1 MTCQVGSSELA
12 RAAAT
17 RNARRGG
24 SCEISEVSISTFL
37 LRNIYFS
44 RRTRHSN
51 KFSAVMGL
59 KVVFFTVVL
68 ALIGASVATD
78 SDDCSSMSCDSCGTS
93 KGCLWVN
100 CTASTVGCRNTTLL
114 LDNENCT
121 QVYCSV
127 PATNFSTSVPPL
139 TPTTPVVSVPTSA
152 GTALPTTGSTVV
164 PTHNSNISTSTAPS
178 ATTGPSPGP
187 HNTFDAASFIGGIV
201 LILGLQAVIFFIY
214 KFCKSKERNY
224 HTL

>member
-37 LRNIYFS
+37 LRNIYFT

-51 KFSAVMGL
+51 KLSAVMGL

-78 SDDCSSMSCDSCGTS
+78 S
-93 KGCLWVN
+93 
-100 CTASTVGCRNTTLL
+100 AAVGCRNATLL
-114 LDNENCT
+114 LNNENCT
-121 QVYCSV
+121 QVNCSGN
-127 PATNFSTSVPPL
+127 PRYKFLYICSPSHFKHPRCLDFGRNRSAHRSAHNRQHRCAHSQWQHLHLYGSIRDKSVNDSKSIPYSGP
-139 TPTTPVVSVPTSA
+139 
-152 GTALPTTGSTVV
+152 
-164 PTHNSNISTSTAPS
+164 
-178 ATTGPSPGP
+178 GPSPGP
-187 HNTFDAASFIGGIV
+187 HKNTFDAASFIGGIV
-201 LILGLQAVIFFIY
+201 LILGLQAVIFFLY